1 MQALQQR
8 VSGPRLFHNQ
18 EGCDQCTGPSSQK
31 ETSREGGQMGREP
44 ASTSTSESPRPTSPG
59 ALAGL
64 EGEGKRKESEMNGE
78 GCERRGNQEEDG
90 RGCQKLVG
98 KLQ

>member
-1 MQALQQR
+1 MNRTQQPKGNKQR
-8 VSGPRLFHNQ
+8 GWT
-18 EGCDQCTGPSSQK
+18 E
-31 ETSREGGQMGREP
+31 GRES
-44 ASTSTSESPRPTSPG
+44 ASISTSESPRLTSSG
-59 ALAGL
+59 ALAEL

-78 GCERRGNQEEDG
+78 GCERRGSQEENV